1 MGLLPGCAPGPEATG
16 RLAVAGETKQV
27 VLKWEDGLRFRA
39 GEPGGPSTI
48 VDGDN
53 TTGPGPMLTLLLA
66 AAACTGS
73 DVVVILQKMRIQLR
87 ELQIEAAG
95 VRRETEPR
103 RYLAIHL
110 TYRIGGNGLDEAKA
124 RRAIDLSLEKY
135 CSVVHSLA
143 PDIAVTYALSLA

>member
-1 MGLLPGCAPGPEATG
+1 M
-16 RLAVAGETKQV
+16 AGEAKQV
-27 VLKWEDGLRFRA
+27 VLRWEEGLRFRG
-39 GEPGGPSTI
+39 GEAGGPSTV

-53 TTGPGPMLTLLLA
+53 AAAPGPMLTLLLA
-66 AAACTGS
+66 AAACSGS
-73 DVVVILQKMRIQLR
+73 DVLVILQKMRIQVK

-103 RYLAIHL
+103 RYLSIHL
-110 TYRIGGNGLDEAKA
+110 TYRMGGTGLDEAKA

-143 PDIAVTYALSLA
+143 PDIAVTYALTLT